1 MKVKD
6 APKTS
11 TSIIVRSSAN
21 ARISQSKDP
30 LLELMR
36 RLFRK
41 EEIALKAVK
50 FVSMIEE
57 RAKSGNPLKVEEWEK
72 ILEELGMAKSSF
84 YAMRNKLLGA
94 GMISI
99 KNGEY
104 KLSGMFSKDLMDMA
118 RWWWVVMLGYDAESL

>member
-11 TSIIVRSSAN
+11 TSIIVRSSAS
-21 ARISQSKDP
+21 ARVSQSKNP

-57 RAKSGNPLKVEEWEK
+57 RAKSGKPLKVNEWEK
-72 ILEELGMAKSSF
+72 ILDELGMAKSSF

-104 KLSGMFSKDLMDMA
+104 KLSGMFSKDLVDMA

>member
-11 TSIIVRSSAN
+11 TSIIIRSASN
-21 ARISQSKDP
+21 ARVSQSKNP

-41 EEIALKAVK
+41 EEVALKAAK
-50 FVSMIEE
+50 FVTMVEE
-57 RAKSGNPLKVEEWEK
+57 RQKSGKPLKVEEWEEIVK
-72 ILEELGMAKSSF
+72 ELGMAKSSF
-84 YAMRNKLLGA
+84 YAMRNKLIGA
-94 GMISI
+94 GMIVI

-104 KLSGMFSKDLMDMA
+104 HLSGIFSRDLVDMA
-118 RWWWVVMLGYDAESL
+118 RWWWVVMLGYDADSL

>member
-21 ARISQSKDP
+21 ARISQSKEP

-41 EEIALKAVK
+41 EEMALKAVK
-50 FVSMIEE
+50 FVTLVEE
-57 RAKSGNPLKVEEWEK
+57 RAKSGKPLKVEEWEE
-72 ILEELGMAKSSF
+72 IIEELRMAKSSF

-104 KLSGMFSKDLMDMA
+104 KLSGMFSKDLVDMA
-118 RWWWVVMLGYDAESL
+118 RWWWVVMLGYDVESL

>member
-1 MKVKD
+1 
-6 APKTS
+6 
-11 TSIIVRSSAN
+11 
-21 ARISQSKDP
+21 
-30 LLELMR
+30 MR

-50 FVSMIEE
+50 FVSMVED
-57 RAKSGNPLKVEEWEK
+57 RAKSGKPLKVEEWEK

-104 KLSGMFSKDLMDMA
+104 KLSGMFSKDLVDMA